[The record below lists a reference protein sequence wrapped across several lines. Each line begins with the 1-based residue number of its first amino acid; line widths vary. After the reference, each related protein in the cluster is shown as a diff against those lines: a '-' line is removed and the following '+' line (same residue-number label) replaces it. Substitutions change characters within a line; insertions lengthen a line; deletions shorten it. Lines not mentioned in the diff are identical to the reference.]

1 MNRNEIE
8 FYNNNVPAI
17 RRALER
23 IADALENNN
32 LTAEE
37 AHNVKHAFTG
47 LDGKQVD
54 EKYEAE
60 QAKLYTDD
68 IKAQDDAL
76 NKETQEEL
84 DTQHDYLHGLVQDM
98 DNDDYHEFCN
108 THCLPASDTVAVSNY
123 IIDLDYSEVLGIIK
137 ELEEEYPFGGNSD
150 DQANEDAIE
159 SQMTHEYENND
170 RDIRETARM
179 YSGELQ
185 HGHFST
191 KKDCILDYVTNEFGS
206 HGARYTDI
214 IKFAYYL
221 SNPNSPKFGYDN
233 RGYYA
238 CALTHGR
245 WNTGHL
251 VTGGKDC
258 LVKGINKDGNERYF
272 ALSFVESATDY
283 WKRLDVL
290 TT

>member
-1 MNRNEIE
+1 MTRNEIE

-23 IADALENNN
+23 IADALENQNQFVRN
-32 LTAEE
+32 TIKAKNHK
-37 AHNVKHAFTG
+37 AA
-47 LDGKQVD
+47 
-54 EKYEAE
+54 YEAE
-60 QAKLYTDD
+60 QAELYTDD

-84 DTQHDYLHGLVQDM
+84 DTHHDYLHGLVQDL
-98 DNDDYHEFCN
+98 DNEAYFEFCN

-123 IIDLDYSEVLGIIK
+123 ITDLDYDEVLGIIK
-137 ELEEEYPFGGNSD
+137 ELEEEYPFGGKSD

-191 KKDCILDYVTNEFGS
+191 KKECILDYITNEFGS

-214 IKFAYYL
+214 IKFADYL
-221 SNPNSPKFGYDN
+221 NNDHSPKFGYEN
-233 RGYYA
+233 RGYYSMGISGRRPH
-238 CALTHGR
+238 LT
-245 WNTGHL
+245 
-251 VTGGKDC
+251 TGGSDY
-258 LVKGINKDGNERYF
+258 LVKGINKEGNERYF

-283 WKRLDVL
+283 WKYI
-290 TT
+290 

>member
-1 MNRNEIE
+1 MTRNEIE

-84 DTQHDYLHGLVQDM
+84 DTHHDYLHGLVQDL
-98 DNDDYHEFCN
+98 DNEAYYEFCN

-123 IIDLDYSEVLGIIK
+123 IMELDYSEVLGIIK
-137 ELEEEYPFGGNSD
+137 ELEEEYPFGGKSD

-159 SQMTHEYENND
+159 SQMTHEDENND

-191 KKDCILDYVTNEFGS
+191 KKECILDYITNEFGS

-221 SNPNSPKFGYDN
+221 GNSNGPKFGYDN

-238 CALTHGR
+238 CAMTHNR
-245 WNTGHL
+245 WGFGHL
-251 VTGGKDC
+251 VSGGKDFF
-258 LVKGINKDGNERYF
+258 VKDIWRTEE
-272 ALSFVESATDY
+272 AFVY
-283 WKRLDVL
+283 LG
-290 TT
+290 